1 MEVGV
6 VMMIITQGVEL
17 SCLLGMATQKILNGS
32 WGGYDDNYLRSGAI
46 ILHGPACPGQK
57 ILNGSWGGYDDDDYL
72 RSGAIIFQ
80 GPACPGQKM
89 LICEVELR
97 GLG

>member
-1 MEVGV
+1 MEAGW
-6 VMMIITQGVEL
+6 VMMTMVTQGAEL
-17 SCLLGMATQKILNGS
+17 SCLLGMAT
-32 WGGYDDNYLRSGAI
+32 
-46 ILHGPACPGQK
+46 QK

-80 GPACPGQKM
+80 GPACPGQKI